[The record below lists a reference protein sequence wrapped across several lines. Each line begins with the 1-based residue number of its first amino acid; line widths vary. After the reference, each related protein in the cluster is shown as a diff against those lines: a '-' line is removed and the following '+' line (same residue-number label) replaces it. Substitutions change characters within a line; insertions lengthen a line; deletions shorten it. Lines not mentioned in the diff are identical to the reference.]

1 MLTDFSQENQCN
13 ALVTQV
19 KKIKHVPYL
28 DSGLLRCCFVYI
40 SDIGFVIP
48 AGHGVLIE
56 QFAVL
61 FIILGQEFD
70 SFSLVCILI
79 ADGQSGFYQDEQ
91 DLIEHST

>member
-1 MLTDFSQENQCN
+1 MYGNYFLTNFCYWGLYQ
-13 ALVTQV
+13 
-19 KKIKHVPYL
+19 IKHVHYL
-28 DSGLLRCCFVYI
+28 DRGLLRCCFVFI

-48 AGHGVLIE
+48 GGHGVLIE

-61 FIILGQEFD
+61 FIILSQKLD

-79 ADGQSGFYQDEQ
+79 AEGQSRFYQDEQ